1 MNFRWEMFKI
11 SILNVLIYLL
21 LLIIEFIIVIIIGH
35 GVLKIE
41 YEFIDINYSSMTLD
55 ENAEKS

>member
-1 MNFRWEMFKI
+1 MFKI